1 MVSSLKETTF
11 AVSLRNNSGGSTMSH
26 SSETQQGSPLQ
37 MSVQL
42 AEKTKA
48 MRLSIK
54 RIFGTMQRIV
64 FVLGIMA
71 LATLAMMFAKPDF
84 ADKLIA
90 MSPFGTSFEE
100 QVILQQLPLANLMP
114 EADKAAPQTALL
126 TPEKSALTAATTN
139 EQSLVTQWLAKRYR
153 VAEDALE
160 MLVSTSYLIAEDVKI
175 DPLLILSVIA
185 IESRFNPFAES
196 PMGAQGLMQVMSKIH
211 HDKFKSLGG
220 IQAALNPV
228 ANVRVG
234 SRILKEYI
242 SRAGS
247 VEGGLKMYVGAA
259 DMRTDGGYGAKVL
272 SEYANLKSVSTGK
285 RVSIYTST
293 AAKKPAPAPAVA
305 EIKEKPQQLTVNE
318 HQDNNL

>member
-1 MVSSLKETTF
+1 
-11 AVSLRNNSGGSTMSH
+11 MSH
-26 SSETQQGSPLQ
+26 SSETQPGFAR
-37 MSVQL
+37 QL
-42 AEKTKA
+42 PAMLADKTQSL
-48 MRLSIK
+48 RLATK
-54 RIFGTMQRIV
+54 RFFSTMQRVV

-71 LATLAMMFAKPDF
+71 LATLAFMFAKPDY

-100 QVILQQLPLANLMP
+100 QVVLQQLPLANLLP
-114 EADKAAPQTALL
+114 ETDSAVQTALL
-126 TPEKSALTAATTN
+126 TPEKETTASA
-139 EQSLVTQWLAKRYR
+139 EQALVTQWLAKRYR

-160 MLVSTSYLIAEDVKI
+160 MLVSTSYLIAQDVKI

-211 HDKFKSLGG
+211 HEKFKSMGG

-259 DMRTDGGYGAKVL
+259 DMRTDGGYGSKVL

-285 RVSIYTST
+285 RISIYTST
-293 AAKKPAPAPAVA
+293 AAKKPAAIPAVA
-305 EIKEKPQQLTVNE
+305 ELKDKPQQLTANE
-318 HQDNNL
+318 HQGNQF